1 MTFIP
6 SRNTVLSVR
15 YEMYRSIHSL
25 NTETRA
31 KTVNMRIALQSFEPQ
46 LTAPWSTQNP
56 PEFLQTK
63 GPPLSPWQPPSRVPG
78 TPAHSI
84 ALVMPLPSVKREI
97 DAGINIVVVLVNF
110 EAILWGNSGVKEDAY
125 FSFCNPTLTQ
135 EISWLAVVCDESYQD
150 V

>member
-1 MTFIP
+1 
-6 SRNTVLSVR
+6 
-15 YEMYRSIHSL
+15 MYRSIHSL

-84 ALVMPLPSVKREI
+84 ALVMPLPSVRREI
-97 DAGINIVVVLVNF
+97 DAGINIVVFFSQFQSNF
-110 EAILWGNSGVKEDAY
+110 MG
-125 FSFCNPTLTQ
+125 
-135 EISWLAVVCDESYQD
+135 
-150 V
+150 